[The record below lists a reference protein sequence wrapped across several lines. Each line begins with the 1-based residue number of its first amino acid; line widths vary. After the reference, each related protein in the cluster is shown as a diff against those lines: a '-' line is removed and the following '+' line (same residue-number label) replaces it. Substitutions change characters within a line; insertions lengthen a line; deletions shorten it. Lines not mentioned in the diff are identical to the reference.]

1 MYHDN
6 GIEMATIHPSKSMN
20 IYIRCNFEREQKNIR
35 EQHKETLINEYSKII
50 DNYSLDKIKE
60 EIRIIQH
67 QILNYII
74 YIKKFLIINHKIKWG
89 SFNETKKNEFIDKLK
104 KENYN
109 IINFEIKLKLLKE
122 RLAYMDG
129 GKRRTKRRY

>member
-6 GIEMATIHPSKSMN
+6 GIEMTNIKPSKSNN
-20 IYIRCNFEREQKNIR
+20 IYISCTYER
-35 EQHKETLINEYSKII
+35 KEKYICEYSKII

-60 EIRIIQH
+60 EIRIIEH

-74 YIKKFLIINHKIKWG
+74 YIKNFLIINHKIKWCT
-89 SFNETKKNEFIDKLK
+89 FNEKEKNEFIDKLK

-109 IINFEIKLKLLKE
+109 IIKFEIKLKLLKE
-122 RLAYMDG
+122 KLLFIDG
-129 GKRRTKRRY
+129 EKRRTIKY

>member
-6 GIEMATIHPSKSMN
+6 GIEMTNIKPSKSMN
-20 IYIRCNFEREQKNIR
+20 TYIRCKFEREQKNIR

-50 DNYSLDKIKE
+50 DNYLLDKIKE

-74 YIKKFLIINHKIKWG
+74 YIKNFLIINHKIKWC
-89 SFNETKKNEFIDKLK
+89 SFNEKEKNEFIDKLK

-109 IINFEIKLKLLKE
+109 IIKFEIKLKLLKE

-129 GKRRTKRRY
+129 GKRRTRRY